1 MCSTMELVREFGDP
15 RVLVLAEDHIVLKLD
30 TAWPRD
36 VAVPEGLSLSDDRCL
51 LLVAN
56 QRSLVST
63 AKRGLPRE
71 AKILK
76 ALFCGCA
83 SFDSQDVYASS
94 ASTLLRDTHE
104 ICIVHNKDKLYKLVR
119 MFPNVRVL
127 ALLHDHCD
135 HRLEL
140 DEPDTDHSTP
150 LVERSQLKQLV
161 GSTGIICDGYLT
173 MSRETT
179 LALLH
184 TCPDVCR
191 IDSAWVAHCFMG
203 PRSVPT
209 STGFPKAK
217 RFKDLMVY
225 SRDQLPSGH
234 LPMATDV
241 ALAAKR
247 FPSVETLK
255 VVVGTPKALADVSA
269 FGNLRSLRLT
279 LYPYFGFADVNA
291 ELKQLLTRWPRLEEL
306 TLKNCGGIEISAI
319 ARLCPKV
326 RVLKLRGCVGTVD
339 DVPVHAHAFP
349 ELECVEITCKML
361 TATFISFLS
370 AIRDKLHT
378 ARFGD
383 DEACFEFLRYCVLWG
398 QLLPFPC
405 LKHLTL
411 DTKLSVSVLELKPG
425 ALHDVLKALPALRHL
440 ETDSYDLRLFFE
452 NYYAPRG
459 QLSLSWV
466 GCVYCDT
473 NDPSLAQ
480 TYKKMVATCTAGS
493 VPGK

>member
-255 VVVGTPKALADVSA
+255 VAVGSMGTLAKVSA
-269 FGNLRSLRLT
+269 FRQLRSLMIGLSPNVAWCDVDSTLSRL
-279 LYPYFGFADVNA
+279 LRNLP
-291 ELKQLLTRWPRLEEL
+291 ELEEL
-306 TLKNCGGIEISAI
+306 DLESCGGLQFSTI
-319 ARLCPKV
+319 AGLCPKIK
-326 RVLKLRGCVGTVD
+326 RLRLASCMGSMDDTPVD
-339 DVPVHAHAFP
+339 DDAFP
-349 ELECVEITCKML
+349 NLECVDMNVKVL
-361 TATFISFLS
+361 NVAFGSFLS
-370 AIRDKLHT
+370 ATRDTLRT
-378 ARFGD
+378 ARFDG
-383 DEACFEFLRYCVLWG
+383 EGACIGFLQYCVRHGRRW
-398 QLLPFPC
+398 PFAR
-405 LKHLTL
+405 LEHLTL
-411 DTKLSVSVLELKPG
+411 ATEHSLRGLQLEPDDLC
-425 ALHDVLKALPALRHL
+425 DVAKAVPALRHL
-440 ETDSYDLRLFFE
+440 QTDSDDLRMFFE
-452 NYYAPRG
+452 NNCVRRG
-459 QLSLSWV
+459 RVSLSRIA
-466 GCVYCDT
+466 CAYCKA
-473 NDPSLAQ
+473 NDPSVAKYEELLALFKLLAPRQ
-480 TYKKMVATCTAGS
+480 
-493 VPGK
+493 